1 MLLVDCVV
9 GVLTKIADCL
19 SQDNL
24 DVRRTVVATC
34 SNGKTVS
41 EMQLD
46 GTTAPKWLAEWLA
59 AIGVTV
65 AFVEKTIA
73 KPELT

>member
-1 MLLVDCVV
+1 M
-9 GVLTKIADCL
+9 I
-19 SQDNL
+19 
-24 DVRRTVVATC
+24 
-34 SNGKTVS
+34 

-65 AFVEKTIA
+65 ASVEKTIA